1 VNDRTEP
8 LVERLTRWM
17 EARVADTVPP
27 SRPVVQLYG
36 LEVIDRDGIDTLDP
50 TAVRTVFITD
60 GPDELTVLTRAESVP
75 AFDFDAAATVEHAW
89 VPCSGPAARPGSFVG
104 RQRVTAVRVVG
115 VRQ

>member
-8 LVERLTRWM
+8 LAERLTRWM
-17 EARVADTVPP
+17 EARVAETVPP
-27 SRPVVQLYG
+27 ARPVVQLFG
-36 LEVIDRDGIDTLDP
+36 LEVIDRDGLDVLDP

-60 GPDELTVLTRAESVP
+60 GPDELTVLARSGP
-75 AFDFDAAATVEHAW
+75 AFDFDAAVTVEHAW
-89 VPCSGPAARPGSFVG
+89 VPCGGSAPRPGSFVG